1 MRGAAGSDWHAGPMP
16 PAAPRTGP
24 ESQAPDEESP
34 TGGFAAPGSRWW
46 WTGAYR
52 GVLGALVVGFQAP
65 EIMSGEAHV
74 MNWLVGALG
83 AAAAVWGVV
92 LVAQA
97 YRARPADQ
105 G

>member
-1 MRGAAGSDWHAGPMP
+1 
-16 PAAPRTGP
+16 
-24 ESQAPDEESP
+24 
-34 TGGFAAPGSRWW
+34 
-46 WTGAYR
+46 
-52 GVLGALVVGFQAP
+52 VLGALVVGFQAP

-83 AAAAVWGVV
+83 TAAAVWGVV